1 MLTYGEKTHIKMAL
15 NGKPNQVYSSDN
27 AIVGIVRV
35 NVSDWVL
42 KVSGIKVVLL
52 RKDLGHKVSPKK
64 DLLGNVEEGQSVTY
78 HFHSTKEVCS
88 TMIVGFEEENNVL

>member
-1 MLTYGEKTHIKMAL
+1 MAL

-27 AIVGIVRV
+27 AIVGIIRV

-42 KVSGIKVVLL
+42 KASGIKVVLL
-52 RKDLGHKVSPKK
+52 RKDVGRKVSPKK

-88 TMIVGFEEENNVL
+88 TKIADFDDENNVL